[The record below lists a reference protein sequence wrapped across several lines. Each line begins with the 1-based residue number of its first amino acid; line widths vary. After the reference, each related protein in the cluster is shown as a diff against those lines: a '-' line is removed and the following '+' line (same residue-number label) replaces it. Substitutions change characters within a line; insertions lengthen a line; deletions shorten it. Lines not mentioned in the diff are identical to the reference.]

1 MKHACLIWCMYMVCI
16 SLAYLSLSLS
26 FDRYACTCFFIYV
39 YVLTNLSNKTKT
51 YTDPKKETDQ
61 RKFRILTSRIVD
73 KIMKTDKFKIQIIK

>member
-1 MKHACLIWCMYMVCI
+1 MHML
-16 SLAYLSLSLS
+16 
-26 FDRYACTCFFIYV
+26 FIYV

-73 KIMKTDKFKIQIIK
+73 KEMKTDKFQIHKLLNEIPKKRNKAEESSSVLLLFY